1 MSLHEHIPMEHRPA
15 NINDVHR
22 SERAEQEGFNQHIA
36 DVLTT
41 RVGTMICAYIFV
53 AIAVIG
59 LLGVLNILPAEVYL
73 LVAWAS
79 QTFIQLVMLPVIMVS
94 QNVINR
100 KQELQ
105 ADEQFATTK
114 KIYHDIEQIAQHQA
128 KQDEV
133 LIQLRSILE
142 KDQSVARVLMNV
154 EMLSRRQS
162 EQKALLEQIAQKLGI
177 GV

>member
-1 MSLHEHIPMEHRPA
+1 MSLHEHTTIDHRPA
-15 NINDVHR
+15 NVNEVHR
-22 SERAEQEGFNQHIA
+22 AERAGINQRIA
-36 DVLTT
+36 DSLTT

-53 AIAVIG
+53 VIAVIG

-114 KIYHDIEQIAQHQA
+114 KIYHDIEQIAQHLG

-133 LIQLRSILE
+133 LLQLRSILE
-142 KDQSVARVLMNV
+142 QDQRLARILMNV
-154 EMLSRRQS
+154 EMLARRQS
-162 EQKALLEQIAQKLGI
+162 EQRALLELVAQKLGI
-177 GV
+177 NL